1 VAYVGVGFRPIREPL
16 QNPATLPT
24 PQGYPVIQLTFTDA
38 EQQIKR
44 RKTRRERFLEQVEQL
59 VPLMEDALHEVAS
72 F

>member
-1 VAYVGVGFRPIREPL
+1 M
-16 QNPATLPT
+16 
-24 PQGYPVIQLTFTDA
+24 IQLTFTDA